1 METYMIKDAAKEL
14 NVEAHV
20 LRYWEEELG
29 LAIKRNSMGHR
40 YYDEKDILI
49 FKNVQELKKRGL
61 SLKDIRDGIE
71 KARSGQAGELG
82 LTRDKGILDEE
93 LCNKNNDNNLNYLSE
108 KVSDNSSEGKM
119 GFVPLAK
126 TLNQIDNE
134 EKDLTSN
141 EEKDLKSIEE
151 KDLKSINEK
160 NLNSIDGKKT
170 EELKVVDFKLAQL
183 QSVMNRVVAN
193 ALKENKD
200 IITSSIKEE
209 ITADV
214 MKQFDT
220 VMREKEEREEKRYK
234 KLDEYLREL
243 QRANSEAAATRDRG
257 IFRRRRAKQ
266 RL

>member
-134 EKDLTSN
+134 EKDL
-141 EEKDLKSIEE
+141 KSIEE

-193 ALKENKD
+193 ALRENKD

-257 IFRRRRAKQ
+257 FFKRRRAKQ